1 MNKIKFYIV
10 DDNEAICDAL
20 SFLLNSVYEEAL
32 ELHVFHHPAHFL
44 QQYSPEWDGC
54 LIVDMN
60 IPSMNGLEL
69 VQILRSKGCKFKI
82 LMMSGCAKESI
93 INTQL
98 NYGIDEFIE
107 KPFKMELFLEKIARL
122 I

>member
-1 MNKIKFYIV
+1 MKKIKLYIV

-20 SFLLNSVYEEAL
+20 FFLLNSVYKDAL
-32 ELHVFHHPAHFL
+32 ELKVFHHPVHFL
-44 QQYSPEWDGC
+44 QQYSPQWNGC

-69 VQILRSKGCKFKI
+69 VQELKRNSCKLKI

-93 INTQL
+93 INDQL
-98 NYGIDEFIE
+98 NYGIDQFIE
-107 KPFKMELFLEKIARL
+107 KQFKMELFLEKITHL

>member
-1 MNKIKFYIV
+1 MKKIKLYIV
-10 DDNEAICDAL
+10 DDNEALCEAL
-20 SFLLNSVYEEAL
+20 FFLLSSVYKDAL
-32 ELHVFHHPAHFL
+32 ELKIFHHPIQLL

-69 VQILRSKGCKFKI
+69 VQEIKRNSCKLKI
-82 LMMSGCAKESI
+82 LMMSGCAKENI
-93 INTQL
+93 INSQL
-98 NYGIDEFIE
+98 NNEIDEFIE
-107 KPFKMELFLEKIARL
+107 KPFKTDLFLEKITHL

>member
-1 MNKIKFYIV
+1 MNKIKLYIV

-20 SFLLNSVYEEAL
+20 YFLLNLVYKDTL
-32 ELHVFHHPAHFL
+32 ELKIFHHPVHFL

-69 VQILRSKGCKFKI
+69 VQKIKNNSSKLKI

-93 INTQL
+93 INSQL
-98 NYGIDEFIE
+98 NNEIDEFIE
-107 KPFKMELFLEKIARL
+107 KPFKTDLFLEKITNL

>member
-1 MNKIKFYIV
+1 MKKIKFYIV

-20 SFLLNSVYEEAL
+20 FFLLHSVYAEAL
-32 ELHVFHHPAHFL
+32 ELNVFHHPVHFL
-44 QQYSPEWDGC
+44 QQYSPEGDGC

-69 VQILRSKGCKFKI
+69 VQKLRNNGSKLKI
-82 LMMSGCAKESI
+82 LMMSGCAKELI

-107 KPFKMELFLEKIARL
+107 KPFKIDLFLEKITNL

>member
-1 MNKIKFYIV
+1 MKKIKLYII

-20 SFLLNSVYEEAL
+20 FFLLNSVYKDLL
-32 ELHVFHHPAHFL
+32 ELKIFNHPIHFL

-69 VQILRSKGCKFKI
+69 VQEIKSNPCKLKI
-82 LMMSGCAKESI
+82 FMMSGSAKESI
-93 INTQL
+93 INSQF

-107 KPFKMELFLEKIARL
+107 KPFKTELFLEKITNL